1 MRLLLAEDT
10 QDLNKAIATVLR
22 HYNYEVDCAFDGE
35 EALTYL
41 KRQHYEAVILDI
53 MMPKKDGIA
62 VLQDMRSNDD
72 MTPVLLLTAKAEVD
86 DRVTGLDAGAD
97 DYLVKP
103 FAMKELLARIRSLT
117 RRNDDYD
124 RRDVSVGNVTLNVEN
139 EELSSLNSIRLSH
152 KECELFKELALHKN
166 PLDTKYLFEK
176 IWKGEEVSEDTI
188 WLYIS
193 YLKGKLQSINA
204 NITIAG
210 ERGGSFQLVNNEQE
224 CD

>member
-41 KRQHYEAVILDI
+41 NRQHYEAVILDI

-103 FAMKELLARIRSLT
+103 FAQCWQC
-117 RRNDDYD
+117 
-124 RRDVSVGNVTLNVEN
+124 
-139 EELSSLNSIRLSH
+139 H
-152 KECELFKELALHKN
+152 FKC
-166 PLDTKYLFEK
+166 
-176 IWKGEEVSEDTI
+176 GE
-188 WLYIS
+188 
-193 YLKGKLQSINA
+193 
-204 NITIAG
+204 
-210 ERGGSFQLVNNEQE
+210 
-224 CD
+224 